1 MDWFL
6 YDNGLRHDRVKKI
19 LNEIALSGECLKMLN
34 GQIVLLE
41 VGRKT
46 LVLMF
51 FYVCLCVP
59 MMYVCIL
66 KTKRNCYSIYSYIFE

>member
-1 MDWFL
+1 
-6 YDNGLRHDRVKKI
+6 
-19 LNEIALSGECLKMLN
+19 MLN
-34 GQIVLLE
+34 GQIVLLV

-46 LVLMF
+46 LVLMY